1 MKISLFICNKFNIV
15 RYLCRFLQPGLIFSA
30 TFDKKLGFPT
40 PNHKIIYTR
49 IMGFDQKHLFRTE
62 TSQKPV
68 LKTFYYNNKGTRKVK
83 DIQKL
88 CNKKKNS
95 PFNLIVLNT
104 TNLSNSFHGQISFKD
119 TIFSVLIS
127 GEKLL
132 LIGLRNTPM
141 DIYCLSGI
149 NLSVFLSP

>member
-1 MKISLFICNKFNIV
+1 
-15 RYLCRFLQPGLIFSA
+15 
-30 TFDKKLGFPT
+30 
-40 PNHKIIYTR
+40 
-49 IMGFDQKHLFRTE
+49 MGFDSKHLFRTE

-149 NLSVFLSP
+149 NLSVFLSS